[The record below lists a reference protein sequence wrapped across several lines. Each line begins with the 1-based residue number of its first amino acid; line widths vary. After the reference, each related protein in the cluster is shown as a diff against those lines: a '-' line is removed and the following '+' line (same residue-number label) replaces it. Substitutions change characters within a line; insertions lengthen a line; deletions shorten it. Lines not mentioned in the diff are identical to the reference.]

1 MVKHSNIRKEIKE
14 DGKMKSRRDSSGIS
28 KKGLKM
34 RLLSIV
40 GIAILCAFAQPS
52 LAAPVISV
60 EPSHQNV
67 LQGDIFTV
75 NITVDPA
82 GDEIMGAQ
90 YDLHFNSMLLN
101 ATDQVSGTFLSHD
114 GASTMEVTNEIN
126 NTIGLVGYG
135 EMRMGVDCG
144 VTASGVLATITFKA
158 MEPGTS
164 NLSLSNVLLS
174 DPLGAEIPGVLIN
187 DGTVRINGTY
197 FDISGFVDYNDGTP
211 VNNPNVTITN
221 LNTSEVFI
229 ADTNE
234 SSNYYFLSTNFAHV
248 SQGNILHF
256 NASDCKGNVTEL
268 EHVVTHEEMDANGF
282 VQNLTIDITPPV
294 ITNISVASITKD
306 SAIMSWETSEPS
318 DSMIGYGTQSG
329 NYAEM
334 AHTASYVMYHS
345 IVLTELIPNTT
356 YYYVVN
362 STDPSDNSAQST
374 EYNFTTHPVIIISIG
389 DVNLIAGETATTS
402 IMIHNITNVGVADIL
417 LSYNQSVVHV
427 TCVNSSD
434 FDFMDSTI
442 DNSSGLTRIC
452 AYQISSPGLSDEVKL
467 ADVTLQSVS
476 DRGDTCALNLTITE
490 LKEAGPGEISIPAV
504 TSNGTFA
511 VTELT
516 PPDVINPVAN
526 PASIPEDTDFDP
538 RWGETSQLNVTVID
552 ESEVVN
558 VTINL
563 TTIGGLPDQPMT
575 RIPCTDVWTVTTN
588 ASVGT
593 AMGYNESY
601 LSHNLSVC
609 ATDVFGNVNTSISVQ
624 LKVILNGD
632 VSENG
637 EVTLYDGMYIAKH
650 LLGKHGFETLNGGVG
665 EVSGNGWVTLYDA
678 MYLAKHVM
686 DESGFEVLR

>member
-1 MVKHSNIRKEIKE
+1 MRNK
-14 DGKMKSRRDSSGIS
+14 RDISCTS
-28 KKGLKM
+28 KKGLDM

-40 GIAILCAFAQPS
+40 GIVLLCVFVQPS
-52 LAAPVISV
+52 VAAPVISV

-82 GDEIMGAQ
+82 GIEVMGAQ
-90 YDLHFNSMLLN
+90 YDLYFNNVLLN
-101 ATDQVSGTFLSHD
+101 ATEQIKGTFLSQD

-126 NTIGLVGYG
+126 NTIGLVGYC
-135 EMRMGVDCG
+135 EIRTGVDYG
-144 VTASGVLATITFKA
+144 VTASGVLATVTFKA

-164 NLSLSNVLLS
+164 NLSLSNIIIS

-234 SSNYYFLSTNFAHV
+234 SSNYYFISTNFVHV
-248 SQGNILHF
+248 SHGDILHF
-256 NASDCKGNVTEL
+256 NASDRKGNVTEL
-268 EHVVTHEEMDANGF
+268 EHVVTQEEMGANGF

-294 ITNISVASITKD
+294 ITNISVTSITKD
-306 SAIMSWETSEPS
+306 SATMSWETSEPS
-318 DSMIGYGTQSG
+318 DSMIRYGTQTG
-329 NYAEM
+329 NYTEM
-334 AHTASYVMYHS
+334 VHNVSYVMQHRF
-345 IVLTELIPNTT
+345 VLTELIPNTT

-362 STDPSDNSAQST
+362 STDPSGNSAQST
-374 EYNFTTHPVIIISIG
+374 EHNFTTFPVIIISIG
-389 DVNLIAGETATTS
+389 DVSLIAGENATTS
-402 IMIHNITNVGVADIL
+402 IIIQNIMNVGIADIL

-427 TCVNSSD
+427 IDVSGSD
-434 FDFMDSTI
+434 FDSMDSTI
-442 DNSSGLTRIC
+442 DNSSGVTRIG
-452 AYQISSPGLSDEVKL
+452 AYQISSPGLNGEVKL
-467 ADVTLQSVS
+467 ADITLKSVS
-476 DRGDTCALNLTITE
+476 DGGETCALNLTINE
-490 LKEAGPGEISIPAV
+490 LKEAGPDEISIPTV
-504 TSNGTFA
+504 TLNGTFA

-516 PPDVINPVAN
+516 PPSVINPVAN
-526 PASIPEDTDFDP
+526 PLSIPEDTDFDP

-563 TTIGGLPDQPMT
+563 SAIGGLPDQPMT
-575 RIPCTDVWTVTTN
+575 RSPGTDVWTTTVN

-593 AMGYNESY
+593 AIWHNGSY
-601 LSHNLSVC
+601 LAHNLTVC
-609 ATDVFGNVNTSISVQ
+609 ATDVFGNVNRSASVQ
-624 LKVILNGD
+624 LLVILNGD
-632 VSENG
+632 VSENC
-637 EVTLYDGMYIAKH
+637 EVTLYDNMCIAKY
-650 LLGKHGFETLNGGVG
+650 LLGKPGFETMNEGVG
-665 EVSGNGWVTLYDA
+665 EVSGNGQVTLYDA

-686 DESGFEVLR
+686 GESGFEVLR

>member
-1 MVKHSNIRKEIKE
+1 
-14 DGKMKSRRDSSGIS
+14 MKSRRDTSDTS
-28 KKGLKM
+28 KKGLRI

-40 GIAILCAFAQPS
+40 GIALLCAFVQPS
-52 LAAPVISV
+52 LAASVISV

-90 YDLHFNSMLLN
+90 YDLHFNNMLLN
-101 ATDQVSGTFLSHD
+101 ATDQVSGTFLSQD
-114 GASTMEVTNEIN
+114 GASTMLVTNEIN

-135 EMRMGVDCG
+135 EMRMGVDYG
-144 VTASGVLATITFKA
+144 VTAPGVLATVTFKA
-158 MEPGTS
+158 MEPGTG
-164 NLSLSNVLLS
+164 NLTLDNIIIS
-174 DPLGAEIPGVLIN
+174 DPLGGKIPDVLVN
-187 DGTVRINGTY
+187 DGIVKINGTY
-197 FDISGFVDYNDGTP
+197 LDISGFVDYSDSSP

-229 ADTNE
+229 AETNE

-248 SQGNILHF
+248 SQGDTLHF
-256 NASDCKGNVTEL
+256 NASDRKGNVTEL
-268 EHVVTHEEMDANGF
+268 EHVVTQEEMGANGF
-282 VQNLTIDITPPV
+282 VQNITIDITPPV
-294 ITNISVASITKD
+294 ITNISVTSITKD
-306 SAIMSWETSEPS
+306 SATISWETSEPS
-318 DSMIGYGTQSG
+318 DSMIRYGTQVD
-329 NYAEM
+329 NYTEM
-334 AHTASYVMYHS
+334 VHNMSYVMHHS
-345 IVLTELIPNTT
+345 IVLTELISNTT
-356 YYYVVN
+356 YYYIVN
-362 STDPSDNSAQST
+362 STDPSSNSAQST

-389 DVNLIAGETATTS
+389 DVGLIAGETATTS
-402 IMIHNITNVGVADIL
+402 ITIHNITNVGVADIL

-427 TCVNSSD
+427 ACVNNSD

-452 AYQISSPGLSDEVKL
+452 VYQISSPGLSDEVRL

-476 DRGDTCALNLTITE
+476 DRGDTCALNLTINE

-516 PPDVINPVAN
+516 PPDVLNPVAT
-526 PASIPEDTDFDP
+526 PASVPEDTDFDP

-563 TTIGGLPDQPMT
+563 TTIGGLLEQSMT
-575 RIPCTDVWTVTTN
+575 RIPGTNVWTAT
-588 ASVGT
+588 ASAPVGT
-593 AMGYNESY
+593 AICHNGSY
-601 LSHNLSVC
+601 LPHNLTVC

-637 EVTLYDGMYIAKH
+637 EVTLYDDLYIVKH
-650 LLGKHGFETLNGGVG
+650 LLGKSGFETMNSGVG
-665 EVSGNGWVTLYDA
+665 EVSGNGQVTLYDA
-678 MYLAKHVM
+678 MYLAKYVM
-686 DESGFEVLR
+686 GESGFEVLR